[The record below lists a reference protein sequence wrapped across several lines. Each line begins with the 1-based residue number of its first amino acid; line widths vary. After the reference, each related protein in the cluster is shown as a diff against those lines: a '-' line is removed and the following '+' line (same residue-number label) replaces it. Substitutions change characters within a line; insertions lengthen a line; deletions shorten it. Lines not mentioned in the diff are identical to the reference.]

1 MATETLLILALAL
14 PLGGAVIIS
23 MLDRTPNLRETATL
37 ASAAALFILNVS
49 IAIEVFDGAR
59 PTFEIA
65 GFIPGAP
72 IMLAAEPLGV
82 IFGLIA
88 SGLWFVTSIY
98 AIGYMRGKNEANQT
112 RFYTFFA
119 IALASTMGVAYAGN
133 LITLFIF
140 YEALSLSTYPLVT
153 YHNNDAARK
162 GGRTYLGLL
171 LGTSIGLF
179 LFGVLWVW
187 HEAGSLA
194 FVPGG
199 VFGADAD
206 LRLIA
211 PMLALFVFGIG
222 KAGVMP
228 FHRWLPAAMVA
239 PTPVSALLH
248 AVAVVKAGVF
258 SVLKVATYTFGI
270 DVMAIAPGTDFFL
283 WVAAATILIA
293 SIIALRQDNLKRRL
307 AYSTVSQLSY
317 IVLAAMLA
325 NSAGIVGGALHIASH
340 AFGKITLF
348 FCAGAIYVASSK
360 TAVSQ
365 LKGIGRTMP
374 WTMTFF
380 AIGAISIIGLPPTA
394 GFVSKWYIVQGVIEA
409 GQPTMAGV
417 LIVSTLLSAA
427 YLMPIVYAAFF
438 QAPEVSGAPSHGE
451 APRPI
456 LIALGVSVALTFA
469 MFVFAESA
477 VKAAAQIIAGI

>member
-1 MATETLLILALAL
+1 MTGDTLLILMLVI
-14 PLGGAVIIS
+14 PLGGAVVIS
-23 MLDRTPNLRETATL
+23 MLDRAPNLRETATL
-37 ASAAALFILNVS
+37 LTAVILFGLNIVL
-49 IAIEVFDGAR
+49 AVEVFDGAR

-72 IMLAAEPLGV
+72 IMLGAEPLGV

-88 SGLWFVTSIY
+88 SGLWIVTSIY
-98 AIGYMRGKNEANQT
+98 SIGYMRGKNEANQT

-119 IALASTMGVAYAGN
+119 IALASTMGVAYGGN
-133 LITLFIF
+133 LISLFIF

-153 YHNNDAARK
+153 HHNNEAARQ
-162 GGRTYLGLL
+162 GGRTYLGVL

-187 HEAGSLA
+187 HEAGSVA

-199 VFGADAD
+199 VFGADTNMS
-206 LRLIA
+206 LIV

-258 SVLKVATYTFGI
+258 SVLKVTTYTFGI
-270 DVMAIAPGTDFFL
+270 DLLAATPGTDFFL

-317 IVLAAMLA
+317 IMLAAMLA

-348 FCAGAIYVASSK
+348 FCAGAIYVAANK
-360 TAVSQ
+360 TTVSQ

-380 AIGAISIIGLPPTA
+380 TIGAVSIIGLPPTA
-394 GFVSKWYIVQGVIEA
+394 GFLSKWYILQGVIDA
-409 GQPTMAGV
+409 GQPAIAGV
-417 LIVSTLLSAA
+417 LIISTLLSAA
-427 YLMPIVYAAFF
+427 YLMPIAYAAFF
-438 QAPEVSGAPSHGE
+438 QAPEVSVGPSHGE
-451 APRPI
+451 APLPI
-456 LIALGVSVALTFA
+456 LIALGVSAGLTFA
-469 MFVFAESA
+469 MFVFSEST
-477 VKAAAQIIAGI
+477 VKAAVQIVGGT

>member
-1 MATETLLILALAL
+1 MTPETLMVLTLAVPLAGAAVISLLDRSPNVREAATLLTAVVLFGLNIALA
-14 PLGGAVIIS
+14 ADV
-23 MLDRTPNLRETATL
+23 L
-37 ASAAALFILNVS
+37 A
-49 IAIEVFDGAR
+49 GAR
-59 PTFEIA
+59 PEFILA

-72 IMLAAEPLGV
+72 ILLGAEPLGV
-82 IFGLIA
+82 IFGLVA
-88 SGLWFVTSIY
+88 SGLWIVTSVY
-98 AIGYMRGKNEANQT
+98 AIGYMRGKHEAKQT

-119 IALASTMGVAYAGN
+119 IALASTMGVAYSGN
-133 LITLFIF
+133 LISLFIF

-153 YHNNDAARK
+153 HHNNDEARK
-162 GGRTYLGLL
+162 GGRTYLGVLL
-171 LGTSIGLF
+171 TTSIGFF

-187 HEAGSLA
+187 HEAGTVA
-194 FVPGG
+194 FTPGG
-199 VFGADAD
+199 VFSGQTDPV
-206 LRLIA
+206 LIA
-211 PMLALFVFGIG
+211 ALLALFVFGIG

-258 SVLKVATYTFGI
+258 SILKVTVYIFGVDFLAAT
-270 DVMAIAPGTDFFL
+270 PSTDFFL

-348 FCAGAIYVASSK
+348 FCAGAIYVAANK
-360 TAVSQ
+360 TTVSQ
-365 LKGIGRTMP
+365 LRGIGRSMP
-374 WTMTFF
+374 WTMTAFT
-380 AIGAISIIGLPPTA
+380 IGAISIIGLPPTG
-394 GFVSKWYIVQGVIEA
+394 GFVSKWYILLGVLQAE
-409 GQPTMAGV
+409 QPVMAGV

-427 YLMPIVYAAFF
+427 YLLPVVYTAFF
-438 QAPEVSGAPSHGE
+438 QAPEETGPPTHGE
-451 APRPI
+451 APRSI
-456 LIALGVSVALTFA
+456 LLALGASVTLTFL
-469 MFVFAESA
+469 MFFFSQPIVRFAS
-477 VKAAAQIIAGI
+477 QIVGGI

>member
-1 MATETLLILALAL
+1 MTPETLMILALAV
-14 PLGGAVIIS
+14 PLAGAAAIS
-23 MLDRTPNLRETATL
+23 HLGRWPDLREAATL
-37 ASAAALFILNVS
+37 LTAAVLFTINLALAADVL
-49 IAIEVFDGAR
+49 AGAR
-59 PTFEIA
+59 PEVVLA
-65 GFIPGAP
+65 GFIPSAP
-72 IMLAAEPLGV
+72 ILLAAEPLGV

-88 SGLWFVTSIY
+88 SFLWIVTSVY
-98 AIGYMRGKNEANQT
+98 AIGYMRGKHEAKQT

-153 YHNNDAARK
+153 HHDNDVARR

-171 LGTSIGLF
+171 LGTSIGFF

-187 HEAGSLA
+187 HEAGTVA
-194 FVPGG
+194 FTPGG
-199 VFGADAD
+199 VLTGQTSTTVLVA
-206 LRLIA
+206 
-211 PMLALFVFGIG
+211 MLALFVFGIG

-258 SVLKVATYTFGI
+258 SVVKVTYYIFGI
-270 DVMAIAPGTDFFL
+270 DNLSTTGASTLFL

-293 SIIALRQDNLKRRL
+293 SVIALRQDNLKLRL

-348 FCAGAIYVASSK
+348 FCAGAIYVAANK
-360 TAVSQ
+360 TTISQ
-365 LKGIGRTMP
+365 LKGIGRSMP

-380 AIGAISIIGLPPTA
+380 TVGTISIIGLPPTA
-394 GFVSKWYIVQGVIEA
+394 GFVSKWYILVGAIQAE
-409 GQPTMAGV
+409 QPLVAVV
-417 LIVSTLLSAA
+417 LIISTLLSAA
-427 YLMPIVYAAFF
+427 YLLPIVYAAFF
-438 QAPEVSGAPSHGE
+438 QAPETSGLPTHGE

-456 LIALGVSVALTFA
+456 LIALGASVMLTFA
-469 MFVFAESA
+469 MFFFSEPVLRIAAEI
-477 VKAAAQIIAGI
+477 VGGM

>member
-1 MATETLLILALAL
+1 MLILTLIIPLA
-14 PLGGAVIIS
+14 GAVVIS

-37 ASAAALFILNVS
+37 LTAALLFALN
-49 IAIEVFDGAR
+49 IALAIDVFDGAR

-72 IMLAAEPLGV
+72 IMLGAEPLGV

-88 SGLWFVTSIY
+88 SGLWIVTSVY
-98 AIGYMRGKNEANQT
+98 SIGYMRGKNEANQT
-112 RFYTFFA
+112 RFFTFFA
-119 IALASTMGVAYAGN
+119 IALASTMGVAYGGN
-133 LITLFIF
+133 LISLFIF

-153 YHNNDAARK
+153 HHNNEAARQ
-162 GGRTYLGLL
+162 GGRTYLGVL
-171 LGTSIGLF
+171 LGTSIGFF

-187 HEAGSLA
+187 LEAGTVA

-199 VFGADAD
+199 VLPDGTDWA
-206 LRLIA
+206 LVA
-211 PMLALFVFGIG
+211 PMLALFIFGIG
-222 KAGVMP
+222 KVGVMP

-258 SVLKVATYTFGI
+258 SVLKVTYYTFGI
-270 DVMAIAPGTDFFL
+270 DLLSATGSSDFFL
-283 WVAAATILIA
+283 WVAAATIVIA

-348 FCAGAIYVASSK
+348 FCAGAIYVAANK
-360 TAVSQ
+360 TTVSQ
-365 LKGIGRTMP
+365 LRGIGRAMP

-394 GFVSKWYIVQGVIEA
+394 GFVSKWYILQGVIDA
-409 GQPTMAGV
+409 GQPAMAGV

-427 YLMPIVYAAFF
+427 YLMPIVYTAFF
-438 QAPEVSGAPSHGE
+438 QAPEASGAPTHGE
-451 APRPI
+451 APPTI

-469 MFVFAESA
+469 MFVFSESA
-477 VKAAAQIIAGI
+477 LKAAFQITGGI

>member
-1 MATETLLILALAL
+1 MAADTMLILALAL
-14 PLGGAVIIS
+14 PLAGAIVIS
-23 MLDRTPNLRETATL
+23 MLDRAPNLRETATL
-37 ASAAALFILNVS
+37 VTAVLLFVLNIAL
-49 IAIEVFDGAR
+49 AIEVFDGAR

-72 IMLAAEPLGV
+72 ILLGAEPLGV

-88 SGLWFVTSIY
+88 SGLWIVTSVY
-98 AIGYMRGKNEANQT
+98 AIGYMRGKSEANQT

-133 LITLFIF
+133 LISLFIF

-153 YHNNDAARK
+153 HHNNEAARQ
-162 GGRTYLGLL
+162 GGRTYLGVLL
-171 LGTSIGLF
+171 STSIGLF

-199 VFGADAD
+199 VFGEDAD
-206 LRLIA
+206 LGLIA
-211 PMLALFVFGIG
+211 PMLALFIFGIG

-258 SVLKVATYTFGI
+258 SVLKVTTYTFGI
-270 DVMAIAPGTDFFL
+270 DVLAIAPGTDFFL

-348 FCAGAIYVASSK
+348 FCAGAIYVAANK
-360 TAVSQ
+360 TTVSQ
-365 LKGIGRTMP
+365 LRGIGRAMP
-374 WTMTFF
+374 WTMTAF
-380 AIGAISIIGLPPTA
+380 AIGTFSIIGLPPTG
-394 GFVSKWYIVQGVIEA
+394 GFVSKWYILLGTLQA
-409 GQPTMAGV
+409 QQPVMAAV
-417 LIVSTLLSAA
+417 LIISTLLSAA
-427 YLMPIVYAAFF
+427 YLLPVIYTAFF
-438 QAPEVSGAPSHGE
+438 QAPETSGMPTHGE
-451 APRPI
+451 APLPI
-456 LIALGVSVALTFA
+456 LLALVASVALTFL
-469 MFVFAESA
+469 MFFFSEPV
-477 VKAAAQIIAGI
+477 VRAAASIVGGL

>member
-1 MATETLLILALAL
+1 MTAETLMVLTLAVPLAGAAVISLLDRSPNVREAATLLTAVVLFVLNIALA
-14 PLGGAVIIS
+14 ADV
-23 MLDRTPNLRETATL
+23 L
-37 ASAAALFILNVS
+37 A
-49 IAIEVFDGAR
+49 GAR
-59 PTFEIA
+59 PEFILA

-72 IMLAAEPLGV
+72 IMLGAEPLGV
-82 IFGLIA
+82 IFGLVA
-88 SGLWFVTSIY
+88 SGLWIVTSVY
-98 AIGYMRGKNEANQT
+98 AIGYMRAKHEAKQT

-119 IALASTMGVAYAGN
+119 IALASTMGVAYSGN
-133 LITLFIF
+133 LISLFIF

-153 YHNNDAARK
+153 HHDNDEARK
-162 GGRTYLGLL
+162 GGRTYLGVLL
-171 LGTSIGLF
+171 TTSIGFF

-187 HEAGSLA
+187 HEAGTVA
-194 FVPGG
+194 FTPGG
-199 VFGADAD
+199 VFSDQTD
-206 LRLIA
+206 PVLIA
-211 PMLALFVFGIG
+211 AMLALFVFGIG

-258 SVLKVATYTFGI
+258 SILKVTVHIFGI
-270 DVMAIAPGTDFFL
+270 DFLAAIPSTDFFL

-348 FCAGAIYVASSK
+348 FCAGAIYVAANK
-360 TAVSQ
+360 TTVSQ
-365 LKGIGRTMP
+365 LRGIGRSMP
-374 WTMTFF
+374 WTMTAFT
-380 AIGAISIIGLPPTA
+380 IGAISIIGLPPTG
-394 GFVSKWYIVQGVIEA
+394 GFVSKWYILLGVLQAE
-409 GQPTMAGV
+409 QPVMAVV

-427 YLMPIVYAAFF
+427 YLLPVVYTAFF
-438 QAPEVSGAPSHGE
+438 QAPEESGPPTHGE

-456 LIALGVSVALTFA
+456 LLALGVSVTLTFL
-469 MFVFAESA
+469 MFFFSQPIVRFAS
-477 VKAAAQIIAGI
+477 QIVGGA